1 MGNAGF
7 TELRHSRLAFSCAV
21 AIYQAAAKHLSPTRC
36 SAGVSAA
43 IAAGEAWFDASP
55 GRL

>member
-7 TELRHSRLAFSCAV
+7 TELRHSRLALSCAV
-21 AIYQAAAKHLSPTRC
+21 AIHQAAKHLSPTRC

-55 GRL
+55 